1 MRSVFQVASAIA
13 IVAPLAMAAT
23 AVSAAPEEYASL
35 IATHAAEN
43 GVPVELANAV
53 IRYESNYNPRVT
65 GRAGEIGLM
74 QIKLETARGIG
85 YRGSRKGLYDPATN
99 IAWGMKYLGQAVRL
113 SGGSQ
118 CGTLSRYNA
127 GLFTRRLVPSYCRQ
141 VIAKSSDRHLRNH
154 EVRVAYAG
162 HVGHGH
168 HHEVRVAYSGRVG
181 HGHHRQ
187 QEAAEQSPNL
197 LASLFAAD

>member
-1 MRSVFQVASAIA
+1 MRNLFRVVSAA
-13 IVAPLAMAAT
+13 AVVAPLVIG
-23 AVSAAPEEYASL
+23 VSSASANSPELYADL
-35 IATHAAEN
+35 ISTHAARN

-74 QIKLETARGIG
+74 QIKLQTARGIG

-113 SGGSQ
+113 AGGSQ

-141 VIAKSSDRHLRNH
+141 VIAKSSVKVRHFAERSGRRYHGDH
-154 EVRVAYAG
+154 EVRLAYAG
-162 HVGHGH
+162 GSRG
-168 HHEVRVAYSGRVG
+168 G
-181 HGHHRQ
+181 
-187 QEAAEQSPNL
+187 AATHSVFDD
-197 LASLFAAD
+197 LFASN